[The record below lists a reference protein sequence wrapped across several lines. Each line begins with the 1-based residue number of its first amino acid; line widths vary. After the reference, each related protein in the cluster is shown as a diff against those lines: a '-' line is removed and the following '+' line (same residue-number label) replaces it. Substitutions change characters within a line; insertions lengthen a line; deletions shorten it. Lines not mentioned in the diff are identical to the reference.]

1 MKMVRTILPLFAF
14 TQAANSFTVIPPVA
28 TRYNNNNNIHHG
40 ESVARFMAD
49 NADPNSEGSSLAAA
63 FAVFAKESGV
73 QLSEDDWMDDDDDD
87 DEDDDDDDEGNLEIS
102 SDIHDSETD
111 RDDDAVTLTSDQ
123 IYREVKERV
132 LDTAGGFVD
141 FVQEASEDDDN
152 DNDDERTVNV
162 PKVYQPPVTIP
173 DAELTA
179 GEVVEIVLDALR
191 HLDNPTPYFGME
203 VLFGYSSDSS
213 QVKQDTDLTP
223 AEFTDYWKDS
233 EYKVLFANEGAV
245 ITKGDYSFDGKKAF
259 YTALLKVGSKVQDVV
274 SVNFI
279 LSNHGDEADS
289 WLVDSLLIRP
299 ESMRRRR
306 RK

>member
-1 MKMVRTILPLFAF
+1 MKMVRTILPLIAL
-14 TQAANSFTVIPPVA
+14 TQAANSFTVLPPVA
-28 TRYNNNNNIHHG
+28 TRYNSIHHG
-40 ESVARFMAD
+40 ESIARFMAD
-49 NADPNSEGSSLAAA
+49 NSDPNAEGSSLAAA

-73 QLSEDDWMDDDDDD
+73 QLSEDDWMDDDDDE
-87 DEDDDDDDEGNLEIS
+87 EDDDDGDLDISADIDDSQTNL
-102 SDIHDSETD
+102 
-111 RDDDAVTLTSDQ
+111 DDDGVTLTSDQ
-123 IYREVKERV
+123 IYSEVKERV

-141 FVQEASEDDDN
+141 FIQEASEDDE
-152 DNDDERTVNV
+152 NDDEKPLNV

-213 QVKQDTDLTP
+213 QVKQDADLTP

-233 EYKVLFANEGAV
+233 EYKVLFANEGAA